1 MTITLN
7 GLAGAELDHQ
17 LAALASRLQQ
27 EFPSREDVHQVISE
41 ERQRF
46 ADARIQSFLPI
57 LIERS
62 ARSRLMSSG

>member
-7 GLAGAELDHQ
+7 GLAGAELDNQ
-17 LAALASRLQQ
+17 LAALETRLRQ
-27 EFPSREDVHQVISE
+27 EFPASEDVRRVIYE

-46 ADARIQSFLPI
+46 ADARIHSFLPI

-62 ARSRLMSSG
+62 ARSRLMSSR